1 MSNQVLAAT
10 ATRVLTNEAIMRVN
24 FELSGLLVTGMRYQ
38 KVVSAIAAGKITCEV
53 GVTPDPNLPAGS
65 VTECLYEPA
74 HHRMSF
80 PNEQYGLSSGR
91 EKFNIVHEATHAL
104 FDCYYGTAGG
114 KQILAIDDECVA
126 WLAEALFSRISPF
139 MWGGPLLPG
148 DPPAESL
155 KLADKIMA
163 VPGTFGSHSPAY
175 TVPPADATQLR
186 DSIKTAYN
194 LTGGRAGIVDIYYGL
209 P

>member
-24 FELSGLLVTGMRYQ
+24 FELSGVLVTGVRYQ
-38 KVVSAIAAGKITCEV
+38 AVVRAIAAGKITCEV

-65 VTECLYEPA
+65 VAECLYEPQN
-74 HHRMSF
+74 HRMSF

-104 FDCYYGTAGG
+104 FDCFYGHTGG
-114 KQILAIDDECVA
+114 RQILAIEDESVA
-126 WLAEALFSRISPF
+126 WLAEGLFSRISPF
-139 MWGGPLLPG
+139 FWGGGIMQG
-148 DPPAESL
+148 DPAAEAL

-175 TVPPADATQLR
+175 AVPTADAAKLR
-186 DSIKTAYN
+186 DSIKDAYN
-194 LTGGRAGIVDIYYGL
+194 LKDGRSGIVDIYYGL